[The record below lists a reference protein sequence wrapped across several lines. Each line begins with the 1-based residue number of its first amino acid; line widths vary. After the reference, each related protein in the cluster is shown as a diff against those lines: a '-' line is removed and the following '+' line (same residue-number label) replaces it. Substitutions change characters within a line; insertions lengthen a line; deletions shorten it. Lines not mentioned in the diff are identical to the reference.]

1 MNNMQILNKPM
12 EVTIMG
18 IKWDE
23 ILLTGDPLLLGSQ
36 IAILLTMIGIIAGI
50 TYLKKWKWLWTE
62 WLTTVDHKRIGI
74 MYIISAVLMFF
85 RGGMDG
91 LMMKV
96 QTSRP
101 EMQLLDAQHYNEVF
115 TTHGVIMILFMAM
128 PFLIGLMNVVIP
140 LQIGARD
147 VAFPQLN
154 ALSFWLFFSGAM
166 LFNISFVIGG
176 SPDAGWTSYFPLAGK
191 EFSPGI
197 GNNYYAVALQIAG
210 IGTLMTG
217 INFIV
222 TILKMR
228 TKGMTLM
235 KMPMFTWTT
244 LVTSVII
251 VAAFPIFTVALA
263 LMTFDRLYG
272 THFFTLSGGGMDML
286 WANLFWLWAHPEVY
300 IVALPAFGIF
310 SEIIATFSR
319 KSLFGYKS
327 MVGSI
332 VGIAVLSMVVW
343 VHHFY
348 TMGAGPGVNS
358 FFSITTMAIAVPTG
372 VKVFNWLFTMRKGRI
387 KMATPMLWAL
397 AFVPC
402 FVIGGVTGVMLGM
415 GAADYQYH
423 NTLFLVAHFHYVL
436 IPGVV
441 FAVFGAL
448 YYWWPKMFGHML
460 NERLGKWHFWL
471 FVIGFNLTFMPM
483 FFLGLNGAVRR
494 AYTYSAESGFAP
506 LFGLSAIGSLI
517 LAAGFAVFC
526 YNIYWSIRYAD
537 RNISSDPW
545 DARTLEWATASPVQH
560 YNFAKLHEVET
571 QDAFWHMKK
580 TKTGLTLSDK
590 EIEEIHMPSNSGLP
604 FIMCV
609 VFGIA
614 GFFLVFEWHIA
625 AAIAGLGIIAGL
637 IVRSFD
643 YNDGYHVP
651 VEEIKETEHAWRNVE
666 GEVNNHVS

>member
-1 MNNMQILNKPM
+1 
-12 EVTIMG
+12 MG

-23 ILLTGDPLLLGSQ
+23 FFVTGDPLILGAQ
-36 IAILLTMIGIIAGI
+36 ISIGLTMIGLLAGI

-62 WLTTVDHKRIGI
+62 WITSVDHKRIGI
-74 MYIISAVLMFF
+74 MYIIVAVLMFF
-85 RGGMDG
+85 RGGIDG
-91 LMMKV
+91 LLMKA

-101 EMQLLDAQHYNEVF
+101 EMEFLNSQHYNEIF

-128 PFLIGLMNVVIP
+128 PFLIGLMNVVVP

-154 ALSFWLFFSGAM
+154 SLSFWLFFSGAM
-166 LFNISFVIGG
+166 LFNLSFVIGG

-197 GNNYYAVALQIAG
+197 ANNYYAVALQIAG

-228 TKGMTLM
+228 TKGMGLM

-244 LVTSVII
+244 LITSVII

-263 LMTFDRLYG
+263 LMTTDRIFG
-272 THFFTLSGGGMDML
+272 THFFTVSGGGMDML
-286 WANLFWLWAHPEVY
+286 WANLFWLWGHPEVY

-310 SEIIATFSR
+310 SEVIATFSR

-327 MVGSI
+327 MVYAI
-332 VGIAVLSMVVW
+332 VGIAILSMVVW

-348 TMGAGPGVNS
+348 TMGSGPAVNS
-358 FFSITTMAIAVPTG
+358 FFSITTMMIAVPTG
-372 VKVFNWLFTMRKGRI
+372 VKIFNWLFTMRKGRI
-387 KMATPMLWAL
+387 KMTTSMLWAL
-397 AFVPC
+397 AFIPT
-402 FVIGGVTGVMLGM
+402 FTIGGVTGVMLAM

-441 FAVFGAL
+441 YAVFAGL

-471 FVIGFNLTFMPM
+471 FNIGFNVTFMPM
-483 FFLGLNGAVRR
+483 FFLGLKGAVRR
-494 AYTYSAESGFAP
+494 SYTFSVESGFSN
-506 LFGLSAIGSLI
+506 LFLLSAIGSLI

-545 DARTLEWATASPVQH
+545 DARTLEWATASPVQY
-560 YNFAKLHEVET
+560 YNFAKQPEVKSI
-571 QDAFWHMKK
+571 DAFWYMKK
-580 TKTGLTLSDK
+580 HDEGLSLSDS
-590 EIEEIHMPSNSGLP
+590 EIQKIHMPSNSGLP

-609 VFGIA
+609 FFGIA
-614 GFFLVFEWHIA
+614 GFFLVFEWQIA
-625 AAIAGLGIIAGL
+625 TIIASLGIIAGL
-637 IVRSFD
+637 IYRSFD
-643 YNDGYHVP
+643 YNDGYYVP
-651 VEEIKETEHAWRNVE
+651 VDEIKEVERSWRNKK
-666 GEVNNHVS
+666 GEVNKHVS